1 MGLIADDICQNLADP
16 GIPDAERIDWRQRY
30 EGVLMVAYLDGKAV
44 AGISGPWPVNQYAL
58 TWWDRPVPARQ
69 LELFD
74 SFEAAQQRVEE
85 WAFRMRT
92 IGVADRPPANDP
104 VVSDSVPP
112 EPALSIAPRRAHAM
126 PQESWLGRLC
136 EAIATAPR
144 RKVPRQPA
152 LNDDELRDIHFAA
165 YE

>member
-1 MGLIADDICQNLADP
+1 MGLIADDICQNLAEP
-16 GIPDAERIDWRQRY
+16 GMPDAERIDWRQRY

-92 IGVADRPPANDP
+92 IGLADRPSANDP
-104 VVSDSVPP
+104 ILP
-112 EPALSIAPRRAHAM
+112 ETIASIAPMREDVAL
-126 PQESWLGRLC
+126 QESWLGRIR
-136 EAIATAPR
+136 EAIAPAPR
-144 RKVPRQPA
+144 RKALRQPA
-152 LNDDELRDIHFAA
+152 LNDDDLRDIHFAA